1 MELIFEIESI
11 TLTTQAENG
20 NFLARVS
27 SNSIIGPPIDS
38 DCGTS
43 QKTGFPLLP
52 ILIFSI
58 HERRARLWFGEG
70 GGAAAEK
77 EGRKEGCISST
88 AALILWPSHSSSSP
102 FRLLMY
108 AAVLFP
114 LFSVSHG
121 FIRPGF
127 SF

>member
-52 ILIFSI
+52 IPIFSI
-58 HERRARLWFGEG
+58 HERMSERVCGL
-70 GGAAAEK
+70 
-77 EGRKEGCISST
+77 GRERGREEAQRRKKAGW
-88 AALILWPSHSSSSP
+88 AALVP
-102 FRLLMY
+102 LL
-108 AAVLFP
+108 P
-114 LFSVSHG
+114 
-121 FIRPGF
+121 
-127 SF
+127 

>member
-70 GGAAAEK
+70 AQRRRRK
-77 EGRKEGCISST
+77 EGRK
-88 AALILWPSHSSSSP
+88 AALVP
-102 FRLLMY
+102 LL
-108 AAVLFP
+108 P
-114 LFSVSHG
+114 
-121 FIRPGF
+121 
-127 SF
+127 